1 MECFR
6 LFLLSLALLAGPLS
20 APAQN
25 NAEIY
30 EYDSTLSWVSQMEKI
45 IDEVVGQ
52 VVRFLKP
59 VQGRIS
65 SHFGMRK
72 HPILGVERHHEGID
86 IACAV
91 GSEVRAVLPGTVDR
105 AGKAGGYGNL
115 VSIHHEGDI
124 SESRYGHLS
133 QISVK
138 PGDKVSKGQLIGFS
152 GMSGLAT
159 GPHLH
164 FELYRGGHPVDPE
177 RLLEPLR
184 QPSADGTSRFPT
196 LGAIQ

>member
-1 MECFR
+1 MR
-6 LFLLSLALLAGPLS
+6 YSSSLLLCICLVASPFSLWGEDHAAL
-20 APAQN
+20 
-25 NAEIY
+25 Y
-30 EYDSTLSWVSQMEKI
+30 EYDSTLSWISQMERI

-59 VQGRIS
+59 VEGRIS
-65 SHFGMRK
+65 SHFGMRQ
-72 HPILGVERHHEGID
+72 HPILGVVRHHEGID
-86 IACAV
+86 IACAI

-115 VSIHHEGDI
+115 VSIHHAGEI

-133 QISVK
+133 QILVK
-138 PGDKVSKGQLIGFS
+138 TGDKVSKGQLIGYS

-164 FELYRGGHPVDPE
+164 FELYQDGQPIDPE
-177 RLLEPLR
+177 KLIQPLR
-184 QPSADGTSRFPT
+184 SPFPSTNISSQNP
-196 LGAIQ
+196 